1 VGAVPRPRFLTE
13 AASRAVGDQE
23 LFDVEAMRAHRRRW
37 LSVRDVE
44 RPVLVLGST
53 QRPEDVDANAAER
66 AGTAVLRRRSGGGA
80 VLVEPGRA
88 VWLDTWVPRAD
99 SLFEDD
105 VRRSRAWV
113 GSWWADA
120 LGGAVAVHEGP
131 PVCTPWSDV
140 VCFAGTAAGE
150 VMAGGRKVVG
160 VSQWR
165 CKEGA
170 LTHSLAYVGVDWTLM
185 ARLLRLPDEAAG
197 ELAATTATLGQLDPP
212 RGRTGLVTSL
222 LEHLPGGAGWHIDR
236 P

>member
-1 VGAVPRPRFLTE
+1 M
-13 AASRAVGDQE
+13 GDQQ
-23 LFDVEAMRAHRRRW
+23 LFDVEALRARRRRW
-37 LSVRDVE
+37 LAVRDVE

-53 QRPEDVDANAAER
+53 QRPEEVDADVAER
-66 AGTAVLRRRSGGGA
+66 TRTSVVRRRSGGGA

-88 VWLDTWVPRAD
+88 VWLDTWVPRTD

-120 LGGAVAVHEGP
+120 LGGAVAVHSGA
-131 PVCTPWSDV
+131 PVCTRWSDV
-140 VCFAGTAAGE
+140 VCFAGTANGE
-150 VMAGGRKVVG
+150 VVVDGRKVVG

-165 CKEGA
+165 SKEGA
-170 LTHSLAYVGVDWTLM
+170 LTHALAYEGVDWQLM
-185 ARLLRLPDEAAG
+185 ARLLGLPDEASA

-212 RGRTGLVTSL
+212 RDRAGLIATL
-222 LEHLPGGAGWHIDR
+222 LELLPGGGDWDLDS